1 MATTITATDVIS
13 EYGSYYI
20 DHGQNLQ
27 SLLMRP
33 FEAFGTRDAFTNVP
47 TNETQ
52 VRFSDVTVSEILQP
66 YQDAFTEKGSVT
78 FKPVTIDLHP
88 VKVDQKFNPS
98 SLVYSWLGF
107 LTNNNTDRST
117 WPFVRWFIEVYLLN
131 QLFEDLEKKVIYKG
145 DLNAVTP
152 GTAGA
157 AQDVMDGIRKQIND
171 AITASKITPIATGAL
186 STDPA
191 TFCTQIESF
200 VKAIPELFWEKN
212 MTINMSRSLALRYA
226 EGKDAKYNTQYA
238 KESSISTVKNFPS
251 ISIKGRASM
260 FGSDKIWM
268 TPIENVVFL
277 TKGFANAS
285 GFELEKVDRSVK
297 IWTDFHIGAGFLLK
311 DLVFTNDR
319 DLV

>member
-20 DHGQNLQ
+20 NQGQNLQ
-27 SLLMRP
+27 SLLLRP
-33 FEAFGTRDAFTNVP
+33 FEAFGSRDAFTNVP
-47 TNETQ
+47 TNDTQ
-52 VRFSDVTVSEILQP
+52 VRYSDVTVGEILQP

-98 SLVYSWLGF
+98 SLTYSWLGF
-107 LTNNNTDRST
+107 LTNNNTDRTT
-117 WPFVRWFIEVYLLN
+117 WPFTRWFIEVYLLK
-131 QLFEDLEKKVIYKG
+131 QLFQDIEKKAIFKG
-145 DLNAVTP
+145 VHVNPTA

-157 AQDVMDGIRKQIND
+157 AQDVIDGIRKQIND
-171 AITASKITPIATGAL
+171 AITASAITPIATGAL

-191 TFCTQIESF
+191 TFCTQIETF
-200 VKAIPELFWEKN
+200 VKGIPELFWETD
-212 MTINMSRSLALRYA
+212 MTINMSRVLALRFA

-238 KESSISTVKNFPS
+238 KEDSLITVKNFPN
-251 ISIKGRASM
+251 IKIKGRASM
-260 FGSDKIWM
+260 FGSDKIWA

-277 TKGFANAS
+277 TKGFANAN
-285 GFELEKVDRSVK
+285 GFELEKVDRTVK
-297 IWTDFHIGAGFLLK
+297 VWTDFHIGAGFLLK